1 MGHIL
6 INIYLF
12 QPQQTELILIQ
23 AYVQSN
29 QKYYSFK
36 LNSNV
41 VDQFFSLSSF
51 SETEN
56 SNEFNMK

>member
-6 INIYLF
+6 FNIYLF
-12 QPQQTELILIQ
+12 QPRQTELILIQ

-36 LNSNV
+36 LNSSV
-41 VDQFFSLSSF
+41 ADQFFSLGSF
-51 SETEN
+51 SEAESPT
-56 SNEFNMK
+56 EFNMK